1 VVFPVGNDEH
11 GPAYPEPYRCPTC
24 GDGDTHSYITCNH
37 PMCPEGR
44 DQSPPSSVW
53 DDPAW
58 QEKSSPGSVWGSLL
72 GAVYAA
78 LIIGGLLFVLW
89 PYPAPAM
96 NHGFDPSAPAT
107 KWFESLER
115 PDQSPNSCCG
125 KADAY
130 PVDRYQKNSDHTY
143 TVWIADGRP
152 IKYPDGTTRDPW
164 DITVPISVPDNKVN
178 KEDDDLDNP
187 TDHSWLFFRASTP
200 TDVGTIYCFIR
211 HPNGN

>member
-1 VVFPVGNDEH
+1 MGNDEH

-24 GDGDTHSYITCNH
+24 GDGDPHWYIICNH
-37 PMCPEGR
+37 PMCPDGR
-44 DQSPPSSVW
+44 DQGPQMRYDNVHYLTPSPGAEPSSSVW
-53 DDPAW
+53 D
-58 QEKSSPGSVWGSLL
+58 KML
-72 GAVYAA
+72 GAGYAA
-78 LIIGGLLFVLW
+78 LILSALLWVLW
-89 PYPAPAM
+89 PHPAPAM

-107 KWFESLER
+107 KWFEGLER
-115 PDQSPNSCCG
+115 PDQPPNSCCG

-143 TVWIADGRP
+143 TVWIADGSP

-164 DITVPISVPDNKVN
+164 DINVPIIVPDNKVN

-200 TDVGTIYCFIR
+200 TDVGTIYCFVR
-211 HPNGN
+211 HPNSY